1 MSGRALNGAA
11 LSTRRGDVLRFP
23 AQRAGRP
30 FAAFRRSALLVL
42 GRIRGSAKV
51 AELRGAQSLLSRSM
65 QLLDHNGRGF
75 IGWIAAGMLNNIL

>member
-1 MSGRALNGAA
+1 MGRHCRRVAA
-11 LSTRRGDVLRFP
+11 TCFASQPSERGDPSRLSDE
-23 AQRAGRP
+23 AQ
-30 FAAFRRSALLVL
+30 LLVL